1 MKNVVIFCLFL
12 CFQLLAKYNSAYAH
26 DYITSYSSTQAVIK
40 NQKVESLKESQVN
53 LVIKDGCLSEEN
65 NYSSFIEDDEEE
77 EDDSITRKHTLLSKY
92 FSIFFHAFTS
102 SCCVEDRLS
111 FYKAPYYSGSCKYI
125 AQRVLRI

>member
-12 CFQLLAKYNSAYAH
+12 CFQLLARYNSAYAN
-26 DYITSYSSTQAVIK
+26 DYNTSYSPTQAVNK
-40 NQKVESLKESQVN
+40 NQKVESLKAN
-53 LVIKDGCLSEEN
+53 LGDLVIKDVSLSEEN
-65 NYSSFIEDDEEE
+65 NYSIFIEDDD
-77 EDDSITRKHTLLSKY
+77 EDEVSSITRKHTLLGKY

-102 SCCVEDRLS
+102 SCYVEDRLS